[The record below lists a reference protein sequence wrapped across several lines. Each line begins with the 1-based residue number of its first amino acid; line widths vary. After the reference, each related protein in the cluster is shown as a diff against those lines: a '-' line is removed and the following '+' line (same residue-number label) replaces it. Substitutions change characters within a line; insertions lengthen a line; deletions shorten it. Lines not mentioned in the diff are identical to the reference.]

1 MMGRTAN
8 AWNTIVYMSN
18 ARKTMDEE
26 NYRDVT
32 HGGSM
37 HRVHDVVVHVWDSP
51 ATAATPAPSS
61 TLDG

>member
-1 MMGRTAN
+1 MGE
-8 AWNTIVYMSN
+8 
-18 ARKTMDEE
+18 D
-26 NYRDVT
+26 NYRYVT

-51 ATAATPAPSS
+51 ATPTTVTPSS

>member
-1 MMGRTAN
+1 MG
-8 AWNTIVYMSN
+8 
-18 ARKTMDEE
+18 EE
-26 NYRDVT
+26 IYRDVT

-51 ATAATPAPSS
+51 VTPTTAAPSS